1 MVLGVVDLGDLACV
15 GDLEAP
21 ISVLAFD
28 EVDDEDEDVDFFDLS
43 IASNGLT
50 ADESA
55 PICEQVCANN
65 ASGLFLASIVVGIG
79 DK

>member
-1 MVLGVVDLGDLACV
+1 MVFGVLDLGDLACV
-15 GDLEAP
+15 GDLEALR
-21 ISVLAFD
+21 SELAFD

-43 IASNGLT
+43 IASKGLT
-50 ADESA
+50 AEESA
-55 PICEQVCANN
+55 PICEQVCANR